1 MIRDGGF
8 MPHPT
13 IPLCKK
19 NNILSVYK
27 SIILT
32 IFIALTSINFDS
44 CKKLPQLD
52 RNTATMIKKSHAN
65 TQTIISKCKVEPGK
79 KEDIGH
85 YGGYWNMRISSDPM
99 TFNTLT
105 ARDSDSRMAID
116 WLTTS
121 TVTYDV
127 FTKEWKSALVD
138 FHIENDLKQNRQT
151 ITCTIKD
158 NALWY
163 LPDSNKT
170 VPITSNDIAFWFD
183 EIEGDIALQHPGYAG
198 HFVQMEDGSSA
209 KIEIEV
215 LNKKQYR
222 YHFPRISCD
231 PILEIAND
239 FGPHFIFGPT
249 KKAAYEKRYKEAI
262 TELSK
267 KGLSPNEIEEQA
279 KEIASSAAAAALNN
293 LFSINSDPKK
303 IPTCGPFYIES
314 YQPGIKITLKKN
326 PHYYLKDSEGNT
338 LPYIDGL
345 IYHII
350 RDDES
355 AILEF
360 LNGTIDTVGVPHEK
374 LERMLEEQK
383 RLPFSI
389 YFGGAALASSF
400 ICMNQ
405 NPVAMPQN
413 SFKWFTKKE
422 FRQAISCLINRE
434 ELISQI
440 YLGLATQN
448 NDFFNKANSMYNPA
462 IKMNY
467 GYNPEY
473 ALELLHKIGMR
484 QNQKGELLDKEGNI
498 VSFTFSYTADSDTSE
513 KIASI
518 IAHNISKA
526 GIEVKLKP
534 TDFQK
539 IVNSLIKTYDWEMV
553 NVSLG
558 GNYWPTGGSNVW
570 QSSGNFH
577 LWRPNQETPAT
588 DWEAKVDELYNKG
601 RFAPDQKSAFKYWS
615 EYQELILEQMP
626 LIYLPYSYSFRA
638 FSDRW
643 ENITYDILPGYN
655 EGVDIRYV
663 YLKEN

>member
-1 MIRDGGF
+1 MIKQSY
-8 MPHPT
+8 T
-13 IPLCKK
+13 NTQNIINLCK
-19 NNILSVYK
+19 V
-27 SIILT
+27 
-32 IFIALTSINFDS
+32 
-44 CKKLPQLD
+44 
-52 RNTATMIKKSHAN
+52 
-65 TQTIISKCKVEPGK
+65 VPGK
-79 KEDIGH
+79 KEDIGKQ
-85 YGGYWNMRISSDPM
+85 GGYWNMRIASDPM

-105 ARDSDSRMAID
+105 ARDGDSRMAID
-116 WLTTS
+116 WLSSS

-127 FTKEWKSALVD
+127 FTKKWEAGLVSYT
-138 FHIENDLKQNRQT
+138 IENDLKQDRQT
-151 ITCTIKD
+151 IICTIND

-163 LPDSNKT
+163 LPDSGKT
-170 VPITSNDIAFWFD
+170 VPITSEDIAFWFN

-198 HFVQMEDGSSA
+198 HFVQMEDSSTA
-209 KIEIEV
+209 QITIEV
-215 LNKKQYR
+215 LSQKQYQFN
-222 YHFPRISCD
+222 FPRIASD

-239 FGPHFIFGPT
+239 FGPHFIFAPVKKEAYQKSY
-249 KKAAYEKRYKEAI
+249 KKAL
-262 TELSK
+262 TDLSK
-267 KGLSPNEIEEQA
+267 KNLSQQEIEQQA
-279 KEIASSAAAAALNN
+279 KEIASSAAAAAVNN

-303 IPTCGPFYIES
+303 IPTCGPFYIDS
-314 YQPGIKITLKKN
+314 YQPGIKITLKRN
-326 PHYYLKDSEGNT
+326 PYYYLKDKEGNP

-360 LNGTIDTVGVPHEK
+360 LNGTIDTVGIPHEK
-374 LERMLEEQK
+374 LERLLEEQK
-383 RLPFSI
+383 RLDFSI

-413 SFKWFTKKE
+413 SFKWFSQKE
-422 FRQAISCLINRE
+422 FRQAISCLINRDE
-434 ELISQI
+434 IISQI
-440 YLGLATQN
+440 YLGLAAPN

-462 IKMNY
+462 VQMQY
-467 GYNPEY
+467 GYDPNR
-473 ALELLHKIGMR
+473 AMELLHKIGMR
-484 QNQKGELLDKEGNI
+484 QNQKGQLVDKQGEV
-498 VSFTFSYTADSDTSE
+498 VSFNFSYASDSDTSE

-526 GIEVKLKP
+526 GIDVKLKP

-588 DWEAKVDELYNKG
+588 PWEAKVDELYNKG
-601 RFAPDQKSAFKYWS
+601 RFASDEKSAFKFWN
-615 EYQELILEQMP
+615 EYQELILEQIP
-626 LIYLPYSYSFRA
+626 LIYLPYPYSFRA
-638 FSDRW
+638 FNNRW
-643 ENITYDILPGYN
+643 ENITYDILPGYK

-663 YLKEN
+663 YLK